1 MNLFK
6 FLKSVSGKI
15 QLTMVNT
22 SAMALVVGGLAAGTI
37 YNAAG
42 NQTKQ
47 EMAVRSL
54 SSLSRDSS
62 YEGLQRRNGLLTS
75 INVKD
80 GLNQVATA
88 EERAAMEAGGS
99 STNFGLDNV
108 ERVQNVSFGSAAQTS
123 ETDGLG
129 MGGNKAVFSGPIGS
143 GAAGGSAPGVHPG
156 AVAGAVG
163 GASSGAAGGERPTLG
178 TASMARASGN
188 AFNAA
193 AGSVGGGSAAS
204 GARGASS
211 RASGGSS
218 GSGDGYQL
226 SGAMPSG
233 TNAISSL
240 GLSRGGAADG
250 STFMAGGR
258 YSTTGRGARSFRE
271 KNDLKDISKRSADA
285 AGNRNRA
292 ANEGSR
298 AFLAS
303 TRNSGGM
310 TVEGG
315 VEVGETGS
323 ADFKAPEAS
332 RLKAV
337 GDWSDDTDKE
347 AERRDKARKTLT
359 WLLIGTV
366 VATALAIPFGYQLI
380 SKGKNGQPFGWG
392 LVIAGCAI
400 IAAALATA
408 IAMVVK
414 AGQYAAEFS
423 GGFLS
428 TFAAVIGGV
437 AIACLGLTV
446 AAAFTNKGSPLN
458 KFFEKIMP
466 KMKKLVIS
474 QGKNL
479 AVGTATNVAVSK
491 IQEGINKS

>member
-6 FLKSVSGKI
+6 FLKSVSGKVVLGTT
-15 QLTMVNT
+15 QVLGT
-22 SAMALVVGGLAAGTI
+22 SAAVGLFATYTMFNTAS
-37 YNAAG
+37 
-42 NQTKQ
+42 NQVDN
-47 EMAVRSL
+47 ELAVRSL
-54 SSLSRDSS
+54 SSVASS
-62 YEGLQRRNGLLTS
+62 TSAYEGLQRRNGLLTS

-88 EERAAMEAGGS
+88 EERAALEAGGS

-163 GASSGAAGGERPTLG
+163 SASSGAAGGERPTLG

-233 TNAISSL
+233 TNAVSSL

-258 YSTTGRGARSFRE
+258 HSTTGRVTRSFRE

-303 TRNSGGM
+303 ARNSGGM

-323 ADFKAPEAS
+323 ADFKSPEAS
-332 RLKAV
+332 QLKSV
-337 GDWSDDTDKE
+337 GNWADQEDDYQARK
-347 AERRDKARKTLT
+347 DKARKALAWKFLFTLANGVAMMYAAAAVLTKIKLT
-359 WLLIGTV
+359 WLKW
-366 VATALAIPFGYQLI
+366 ALAGVFMLWTAITCFSLMKDAIAYQAEFGGVLLSTI
-380 SKGKNGQPFGWG
+380 SC
-392 LVIAGCAI
+392 LASLAI
-400 IAAALATA
+400 IGGMTFVCLKPEAAWTFLTTKLLKKLLGFASTIAL
-408 IAMVVK
+408 
-414 AGQYAAEFS
+414 
-423 GGFLS
+423 GFLS
-428 TFAAVIGGV
+428 STI
-437 AIACLGLTV
+437 L
-446 AAAFTNKGSPLN
+446 S
-458 KFFEKIMP
+458 
-466 KMKKLVIS
+466 
-474 QGKNL
+474 NL
-479 AVGTATNVAVSK
+479 
-491 IQEGINKS
+491 

>member
-1 MNLFK
+1 
-6 FLKSVSGKI
+6 
-15 QLTMVNT
+15 MVNT

-42 NQTKQ
+42 TQTKR
-47 EMAVRSL
+47 ELAVRSL
-54 SSLSRDSS
+54 SSISGESA
-62 YEGLQRRNGLLTS
+62 YEGLQRKDGLLTS

-88 EERAAMEAGGS
+88 EERAALEAGGS
-99 STNFGLDNV
+99 LNNFGLDNV
-108 ERVQNVSFGSAAQTS
+108 DRVQNVSFGSAAQTS

-129 MGGNKAVFSGPIGS
+129 MGGNKAVFSGPVGS
-143 GAAGGSAPGVHPG
+143 GPVGGTAPGVQSG

-163 GASSGAAGGERPTLG
+163 GAAGASGGERPALG

-193 AGSVGGGSAAS
+193 AGSVGGSTAPGGRSGSA
-204 GARGASS
+204 

-233 TNAISSL
+233 TNAVSSL
-240 GLSRGGAADG
+240 GLDRGGARGD

-258 YSTTGRGARSFRE
+258 YSTSGRGARSFRE
-271 KNDLKDISKRSADA
+271 KSDLKDISKRSADA

-303 TRNSGGM
+303 SRNSGGM

-315 VEVGETGS
+315 VDVGETGS
-323 ADFKAPEAS
+323 ADFKAPESS

-337 GDWSDDTDKE
+337 GNWTEATDDT
-347 AERRDKARKTLT
+347 AARRDKARKTLT
-359 WLLIGTV
+359 WLLLGTV
-366 VATALAIPFGYQLI
+366 AATALAIPFGYQLI
-380 SKGKNGQPFGWG
+380 SKGKNAQPFGWG

-414 AGQYAAEFS
+414 AGQYASEFS

-428 TFAAVIGGV
+428 TFAAIIGGV

-446 AAAFTNKGSPLN
+446 AAAFANKGSPLN
-458 KFFEKIMP
+458 KFFDKIMP
-466 KMKKLVIS
+466 KMKKLVLT

-479 AVGTATNVAVSK
+479 AVGAGTNVAVSE
-491 IQEGINKS
+491 IQKNINKS

>member
-6 FLKSVSGKI
+6 FLKSVSGKVVLGTT
-15 QLTMVNT
+15 QVLGT
-22 SAMALVVGGLAAGTI
+22 SAAVGLFATYTMFNTAS
-37 YNAAG
+37 
-42 NQTKQ
+42 NQVDN
-47 EMAVRSL
+47 ELAVRSL
-54 SSLSRDSS
+54 SSVASS
-62 YEGLQRRNGLLTS
+62 TSAYEGLQRRNGLLTS

-88 EERAAMEAGGS
+88 EERAALEAGGS

-163 GASSGAAGGERPTLG
+163 SASSGAAGGERPTLG

-233 TNAISSL
+233 TNAVSSL

-250 STFMAGGR
+250 ST
-258 YSTTGRGARSFRE
+258 
-271 KNDLKDISKRSADA
+271 
-285 AGNRNRA
+285 
-292 ANEGSR
+292 
-298 AFLAS
+298 
-303 TRNSGGM
+303 SGGM

-323 ADFKAPEAS
+323 ADFKSPEAS
-332 RLKAV
+332 QLKSV
-337 GDWSDDTDKE
+337 GNWADQEDDYQARK
-347 AERRDKARKTLT
+347 DKARKALAWKFLFTLANGVAMMYAAAAVLTKIKLT
-359 WLLIGTV
+359 WLKW
-366 VATALAIPFGYQLI
+366 ALAGVFMLWTAITCFSLMKDAIAYQAEFGGALLSTI
-380 SKGKNGQPFGWG
+380 SC
-392 LVIAGCAI
+392 LASLAI
-400 IAAALATA
+400 IGGMTFVCLKPEAAWTFLTTKLLKKLLGFASTIAL
-408 IAMVVK
+408 
-414 AGQYAAEFS
+414 
-423 GGFLS
+423 GFLS
-428 TFAAVIGGV
+428 STI
-437 AIACLGLTV
+437 LG
-446 AAAFTNKGSPLN
+446 
-458 KFFEKIMP
+458 
-466 KMKKLVIS
+466 
-474 QGKNL
+474 NL
-479 AVGTATNVAVSK
+479 
-491 IQEGINKS
+491 

>member
-42 NQTKQ
+42 TQTKQ
-47 EMAVRSL
+47 DMAVRSL
-54 SSLSRDSS
+54 SSIGGESS

-88 EERAAMEAGGS
+88 EERAAMDAGGS
-99 STNFGLDNV
+99 SNNFGLDSV
-108 ERVQNVSFGSAAQTS
+108 DRVQNVSFGSAAQTS

-129 MGGNKAVFSGPIGS
+129 MGGNKTVFSGPMGS

-163 GASSGAAGGERPTLG
+163 GASSGSTGGERPTLG

-193 AGSVGGGSAAS
+193 AGSMGGGSTAP

-211 RASGGSS
+211 RASGGAS
-218 GSGDGYQL
+218 GSDGYQL

-233 TNAISSL
+233 TNAVSSL
-240 GLSRGGAADG
+240 GLARGGAADG

-258 YSTTGRGARSFRE
+258 HSTSGRGARSFRE
-271 KNDLKDISKRSADA
+271 KTDLKDISKRSADA

-303 TRNSGGM
+303 ARNSGGM

-337 GDWSDDTDKE
+337 GDWTEDTDNE

-380 SKGKNGQPFGWG
+380 SKGKSTSPWG
-392 LVIAGCAI
+392 VGLIIAGCAI

-428 TFAAVIGGV
+428 TFAAIIGGV

-446 AAAFTNKGSPLN
+446 AAAFANKGSPLN
-458 KFFEKIMP
+458 KFFDKIMP

-479 AVGTATNVAVSK
+479 AVGTATNVAMSEVQK
-491 IQEGINKS
+491 GINKS